1 MALGKDLLLVVFIHG
16 FMGSDETFGLFP
28 QCLKEVLSES
38 IGSAVTECITY
49 PEFETKGEMDD
60 VVLAFTEW
68 LKLLVLGRE
77 AANRDRGGTGKAR
90 VVLCGHSAG
99 GLVAADALIKF
110 VQNRPD
116 AQDHVWPRI
125 IACLAFDTPYLGLG
139 INVARIVMSEVDD
152 AIPIPVPG
160 TSFASDA
167 LNGAGTTGAK
177 ILGKLIP
184 DLDVEVVNHISF
196 IKDILDEEDHYERLD
211 AVVGYDKKMGILFKT
226 FYPMLP
232 ADPPLF
238 EDPRTFVLLPKR
250 EAPAAKHF
258 FPVPNTRA
266 SHEIASHTGMFA
278 LKTNDGYDQLV
289 SQTSE
294 AIKEALVWSRC
305 VTRWGRKG
313 LDLRSAWQRIEGR
326 TAIALVEPNYTFG
339 VPNVGYFARYPRP
352 SIFAARPYFLFEDLR
367 TKL

>member
-16 FMGSDETFGLFP
+16 FMGSDSTFGLFP

-38 IGSAVTECITY
+38 IDSAVTECIIY
-49 PEFETKGEMDD
+49 PKYDTEDEMADI
-60 VVLAFTEW
+60 VLEFTEW
-68 LKLLVLGRE
+68 LKLFVLGRE

-90 VVLCGHSAG
+90 VVLCGHSEG
-99 GLVAADALIKF
+99 GLVAADALIKY

-125 IACLAFDTPYLGLG
+125 IACLAFDTPYLGLE
-139 INVARIVMSEVDD
+139 IDVSRIVVSEVGE
-152 AIPIPVPG
+152 AMPG
-160 TSFASDA
+160 TSSASDA
-167 LNGAGTTGAK
+167 RNGAGTTGANV
-177 ILGKLIP
+177 LGKMIP
-184 DLDVEVVNHISF
+184 DINGGVMDYINS
-196 IKDILDEEDHYERLD
+196 IKGILDEKEYYDRLD
-211 AVVGYDKKMGILFKT
+211 NVIGYDKKMGILFKT

-232 ADPPLF
+232 AAPPLV
-238 EDPRTFVLLPKR
+238 EDPRTFVRLPKR

-266 SHEIASHTGMFA
+266 SHEIESHVGMFEQR
-278 LKTNDGYDQLV
+278 TNDGYDQLV

-326 TAIALVEPNYTFG
+326 TAIALVEPNYAFG

-352 SIFAARPYFLFEDLR
+352 SIFATRPYFLMEDLR
-367 TKL
+367 AKL